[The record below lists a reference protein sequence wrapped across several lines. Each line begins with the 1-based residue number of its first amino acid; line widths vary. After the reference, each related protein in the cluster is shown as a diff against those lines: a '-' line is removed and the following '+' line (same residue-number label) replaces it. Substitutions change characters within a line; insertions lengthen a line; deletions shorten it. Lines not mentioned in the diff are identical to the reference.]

1 MAERIIQHGITGTI
15 KKRGD
20 PVDLTRV
27 SSGLIFDDHFDR
39 LDSKWLVSPSSAAEV
54 VEEGLKLRFNS
65 IERSTNALYELPAED
80 NLLLQV
86 YADYTP
92 TDHDAKAGLVVW
104 KNAQE
109 KIEFLEE
116 YDKDSEKVFGT
127 WQAVKRSRLWSFFAK
142 KSGVW
147 ELFESTILDGHTM
160 AGIVLKGES
169 TAAATIK
176 RAIMCKG
183 NEVIVSSLNEG
194 DVVIREDIDGKTTS
208 NEVPVGH
215 TGVTLR
221 LDEVPFT
228 GRLIIERAADD
239 SKISTPLIDVYG
251 GDVFSLSSSLTADI
265 DGIPFSEVD
274 PNELGTLRGG
284 EIMKKV
290 RIRNLNDNS
299 LAKQVKVSVRAYN
312 KGFGWKWCD
321 IAADNEGTPGTFL
334 DELDL
339 GDLPTN
345 GEVFFWLRVTRQTE
359 EHPSNLLRPAYLY
372 LDISHN

>member
-1 MAERIIQHGITGTI
+1 M
-15 KKRGD
+15 
-20 PVDLTRV
+20 DLTRV

-54 VEEGLKLRFNS
+54 VEEGLKLKFNS

-92 TDHDAKAGLVVW
+92 TANDIRAGLTVW

-109 KIEFLEE
+109 KVEFLEE
-116 YDKDSEKVFGT
+116 FDKESEQVYGT
-127 WQAVKRSRLWSFFAK
+127 WQAIKRSRLWSFFAK

-147 ELFESTILDGHTM
+147 ELFESTILDGYTM
-160 AGIVLKGES
+160 GGIVLKGES

-194 DVVIREDIDGKTTS
+194 DVVIREDIDGETTS
-208 NEVPVGH
+208 NKVPAGH
-215 TGVTLR
+215 TGITLR

-228 GRLIIERAADD
+228 GRLIIKREIDG

-274 PNELGTLRGG
+274 PNDLGTLRGG

-290 RIRNLNDNS
+290 RIRNLNNNS
-299 LAKQVKVSVRAYN
+299 IAKQVRVSVKEYDN
-312 KGFGWKWCD
+312 GFGWKWCD
-321 IAADNEGTPGTFL
+321 IASDNEGTPGTFL
-334 DELDL
+334 NELDL
-339 GDLPTN
+339 GELPTN
-345 GEVFFWLRVTRQTE
+345 GEAFFWLRVTRQTE
-359 EHPSNLLRPAYLY
+359 EHPSKLLRPAYLY